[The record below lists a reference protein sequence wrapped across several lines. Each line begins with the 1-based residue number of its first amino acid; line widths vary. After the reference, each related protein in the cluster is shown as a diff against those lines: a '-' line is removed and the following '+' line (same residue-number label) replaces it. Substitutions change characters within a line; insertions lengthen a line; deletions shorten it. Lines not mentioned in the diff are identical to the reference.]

1 MKIRKKSS
9 FSPAPSKQFAQALG
23 RRLRQLR
30 AFLDLS
36 QTDVAGR
43 VGPVATSSWSELER
57 GSLVSLRMDILAG
70 LAALCAEAGIS
81 LEWLLTGAGTM
92 HLGAAP
98 LAEAT
103 REQLMRALAGQFNK
117 ELLAQAGIRLAE
129 SPQAAGEAAQANIG
143 PVAGPFRAVS
153 LHEPGF
159 RVIQAEE
166 QTFGKDWR
174 GKCVPI
180 IGRLAAGEGVDT
192 IEAEEG
198 PPGWADSFLLY
209 QDAPPGAFAL
219 RVVGASMEPEYRDG
233 DMLVVDPG
241 QPVRSGVCCVIY
253 AHDGERTA
261 RLKKLGIT
269 RRTARLESLNPD
281 FKPVSVPAKDVQA
294 YAVIAHLPRV
304 VERTVS

>member
-9 FSPAPSKQFAQALG
+9 FSEDLG

-36 QTDVAGR
+36 QTDLASR
-43 VGPVATSSWSELER
+43 VGPVPTSSWSELER
-57 GSLVSLRMDILAG
+57 GTLVSLRMDILAG

-98 LAEAT
+98 LAGAT
-103 REQLMRALAGQFNK
+103 REQLMRALAGHFNN

-129 SPQAAGEAAQANIG
+129 PPEGTAEAARANIE
-143 PVAGPFRAVS
+143 PIAGPFRAVS
-153 LHEPGF
+153 LYEAGF
-159 RVIQAEE
+159 RIVQAEE

-198 PPGWADSFLLY
+198 PPGWADSYLLY
-209 QDAPPGAFAL
+209 KDAPPGAFAL

-233 DMLVVDPG
+233 DMVVVDPG

-253 AHDGERTA
+253 THDGERVA
-261 RLKKLGIT
+261 RLKKLRVARG
-269 RRTARLESLNPD
+269 TARLESLNLD

-304 VERTVS
+304 VQRTVG

>member
-1 MKIRKKSS
+1 MKNRKYFRLSGS
-9 FSPAPSKQFAQALG
+9 VSKHFAEALG

-36 QTDVAGR
+36 QGDLASR

-57 GSLVSLRMDILAG
+57 GTLVSLRMDILAG
-70 LAALCAEAGIS
+70 LAALCAETGIS
-81 LEWLLTGAGTM
+81 LEWLLAGVGSM

-98 LAEAT
+98 MAGAT
-103 REQLMRALAGQFNK
+103 REQLMRALAGHLSD
-117 ELLAQAGIRLAE
+117 ELLAQAGVRLAE
-129 SPQAAGEAAQANIG
+129 SPDGAAEPARANIE
-143 PVAGPFRAVS
+143 PIAGPFRAVS
-153 LHEPGF
+153 LYEPGF

-192 IEAEEG
+192 IEAEES
-198 PPGWADSFLLY
+198 PPGWADSYLLY
-209 QDAPPGAFAL
+209 KDAPPGAFAL
-219 RVVGASMEPEYRDG
+219 RVAGSSMEPEYHDG
-233 DMLVVDPG
+233 DMVVVDPA

-253 AHDGERTA
+253 AHDSERTA
-261 RLKKLGIT
+261 RLKKLRVG
-269 RRTARLESLNPD
+269 RGKARLESLSPD
-281 FKPVSVPAKDVQA
+281 FKAVSVPAKGVQA

-304 VERTVS
+304 VQRTVG